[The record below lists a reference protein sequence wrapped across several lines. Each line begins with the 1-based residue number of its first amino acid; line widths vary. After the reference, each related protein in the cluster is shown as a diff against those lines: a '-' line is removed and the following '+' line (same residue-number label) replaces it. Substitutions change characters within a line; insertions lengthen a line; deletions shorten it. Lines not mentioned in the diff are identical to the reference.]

1 MKFRQDFNAEGKI
14 TLNGFEF
21 LDYYMIVSVV
31 GINITYSVTNNDG
44 TYNLYQYKDE
54 NHMST
59 EDEIRDN
66 ISKAFKIL
74 FNEHANGI
82 IDDSKILTM
91 KSSSNI
97 TISDCD
103 INTITKEECKYK
115 CTKQTVTEYYNN
127 TETNGTI
134 NISNVVT
141 TYGDDKY
148 ELIDIVDIIN

>member
-1 MKFRQDFNAEGKI
+1 
-14 TLNGFEF
+14 
-21 LDYYMIVSVV
+21 
-31 GINITYSVTNNDG
+31 
-44 TYNLYQYKDE
+44 
-54 NHMST
+54 MST

-74 FNEHANGI
+74 FKEHANDI

-103 INTITKEECKYK
+103 INTITNEECKYK